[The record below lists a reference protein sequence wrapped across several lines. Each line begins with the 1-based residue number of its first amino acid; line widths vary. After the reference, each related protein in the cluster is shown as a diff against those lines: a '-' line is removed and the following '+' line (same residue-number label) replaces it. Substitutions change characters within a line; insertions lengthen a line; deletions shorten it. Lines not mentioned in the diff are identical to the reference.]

1 MADIRRIGLQ
11 KDRSQ
16 IGKVLAA
23 LQEDHPLV
31 VISALMALGR
41 LEDPEAEDDLLSL
54 QRKLP
59 WNSDLQPFIALALA
73 RIEAG
78 KEVTVV
84 TDKEQLAKKVGAF
97 MRAAK
102 VSLPQVNKGALWYR
116 EQLRLRRYPRWAPF
130 EVQVMRQ
137 VAEIAGE
144 AYQRGVW
151 DAFKVGG
158 FNFTL
163 DHVAQLKVRLRQ
175 MEQEERISWL
185 VDSLSKKRVGRWQ
198 EDYEIQAL
206 ADEGQAAIKII
217 IAKLQEMRVHRTDYP
232 QHTGFALLFRALTSI
247 GDINAV
253 LAVKS
258 FLNDDN
264 NWVRY
269 YANQCLCYL
278 EQGWRVV
285 WAVDY

>member
-1 MADIRRIGLQ
+1 
-11 KDRSQ
+11 
-16 IGKVLAA
+16 
-23 LQEDHPLV
+23 
-31 VISALMALGR
+31 
-41 LEDPEAEDDLLSL
+41 
-54 QRKLP
+54 
-59 WNSDLQPFIALALA
+59 
-73 RIEAG
+73 
-78 KEVTVV
+78 
-84 TDKEQLAKKVGAF
+84 
-97 MRAAK
+97 
-102 VSLPQVNKGALWYR
+102 
-116 EQLRLRRYPRWAPF
+116 
-130 EVQVMRQ
+130 

-175 MEQEERISWL
+175 MEQEKRISWL

-206 ADEGQAAIKII
+206 ADEGLAASKVI
-217 IAKLQEMRVHRTDYP
+217 IAKLQEMREHRADYP
-232 QHTGFALLFRALTSI
+232 HTGFALLFRTLTSI
-247 GDINAV
+247 GDINTV
-253 LAVKS
+253 PVIKS

-264 NWVRY
+264 NQVRY
-269 YANQCLCYL
+269 YAEQSLGYL